1 MNSLSIILISAAVFL
16 ALIMWLTV
24 DTDHM
29 DRWTGLAFSIAIAG
43 GLFIYGLINAASY
56 GSTPVIAVLR
66 TVVNVGQMFGN
77 AGDSGFE
84 KFTGVVG
91 AGTFASIVY
100 WLIHFFAYYSVVSA
114 VILLLGRGVLSDIRK
129 WLLRIHDIELIFGV
143 NEDTVKLGE
152 TLSKNKHVSVVFVG
166 TGNVSESVI
175 HKMGALWFS
184 DKDATTPTEKFL
196 KTLSVKRRRGRIRLS
211 ALSPDE
217 DANLTYSVN
226 MLKLLM
232 DAGVKPDRTELVMF
246 GKEALSGGGMLAN
259 AERYGYGSVKVYD
272 RDELSAR
279 LLLLKYP
286 ICDLITFDEEAK
298 ATKDVD
304 ILLVGFGNIGQ
315 EVLRRIT
322 ALGQFEG
329 SDFRV
334 CVFDPTIGDRDG
346 FFRSRYPSL
355 IDNYDIRFEPYDG
368 RSSKLVEYLRAN
380 AAHLTEVIVAVG
392 SERTGREIAKGI
404 KDTLSSCGCDAPI
417 CQCYQNSVVRLNSDS
432 SSTVTSVYDEE
443 VLYGDLMDRLARK
456 INHYYCGEGDEY
468 EQWKSCDYFSRM
480 SCRAGADY
488 LSGILRR
495 VGISDAAKLTGNIME
510 NLARSEHLRWC
521 AFHYSMGYSAM
532 DDDAL
537 RQRAQLRKDDPSIRL
552 TKDTKKRLHACLIP
566 WDDLDKLADYENE
579 VTGKRPDYKQM
590 DRDNVSAVCSLMD
603 EVIDK
608 DENKQ
613 KKPKRSFNKRL
624 ILPIIVIALIAAAGI
639 GLTIYNYYFGDSN
652 EHVSGY
658 VPAPNSD
665 SVSSVSDDVSF
676 QEARFMIGDGL
687 TKFAPD
693 FDYTPSEFYPLSYDD
708 ESLLPFLKSFY
719 PPTRDQGRYGTCW
732 AHAATALAELSML
745 SHDFSDEDIDYS
757 ELHLAYSTYHN
768 GNVPAVGDTDD
779 KIVIPEKEDLFLFSG
794 GDVVFAAQTLMR
806 RRGMVD
812 EKRMPYSDAKDVSL
826 YGIEPWGEISDMAH
840 IRNLILIDIRNNP
853 KQVKQ
858 AIVENGGVGI
868 SYYADKSRR
877 YYSRWGNCRFAYD
890 RSEEDASHAVIVIGW
905 DDHFPKDAFNEPAP
919 TDGAWLV
926 RNSWS
931 NVSELSEESYFWL
944 SYCDPT
950 IRKNAQVLEM
960 IPAAGDYTNLYSY
973 DTELTVENDIND
985 FINAGANVFCANG
998 SEELGA
1004 VTFYAGQLKK
1014 KGADYTVKVY
1024 TDIPDNASPAKGKL
1038 VKDATASG
1046 KIYFD
1051 GYYTVEL
1058 NKSVRLEPG
1067 KAFAVVVEL
1076 KGGNLALEMD
1086 YDYAGYEL
1094 RAVNHP
1100 GESYFKDSSG
1110 KWRDVYK
1117 AITKQTGE
1125 NHNLLIGALTNT
1137 VPNTNKEWRRTE

>member
-1 MNSLSIILISAAVFL
+1 MSSLSIILISAAVFL

-29 DRWTGLAFSIAIAG
+29 DRWTGLAFSVAIAG
-43 GLFIYGLINAASY
+43 GLLIYGLINAAFY

-77 AGDSGFE
+77 DGDRGFE
-84 KFTGVVG
+84 KFSAVVG
-91 AGTFASIVY
+91 EGYSTSIIY

-114 VILLLGRGVLSDIRK
+114 VILLLGKGVLSDIRK

-166 TGNVSESVI
+166 TGNASESAI

-196 KTLSVKRRRGRIRLS
+196 KILSVKKRRGRIRIS

-217 DANLTYSVN
+217 DSNLAYSVN

-232 DAGVKPDRTELVMF
+232 DAGVKPERTELVMF
-246 GKEALSGGGMLAN
+246 GKESLSGNGMLAN

-286 ICDLITFDEEAK
+286 ICDLISFDEEGK

-334 CVFDPTIGDRDG
+334 CVFDPAIGDRDG
-346 FFRSRYPSL
+346 FFRSRYPAL
-355 IDNYDIRFEPYDG
+355 INNYDIKFEPYDG
-368 RSSKLVEYLRAN
+368 RSSKLVEYLRDN
-380 AAHLTEVIVAVG
+380 AGCLTEVIVAVG

-404 KDTLSSCGCDAPI
+404 KDTLSSCGCDVPI
-417 CQCYQNSVVRLNSDS
+417 CQCYQNSVVRLNADS

-456 INHYYCGEGDEY
+456 INHYYCGDGDEH
-468 EQWKSCDYFSRM
+468 EQWKTCDYFSRM

-495 VGISDAAKLTGNIME
+495 VGISDASELTGNVME

-521 AFHYSMGYSAM
+521 AFHYSMGYTAM
-532 DDDAL
+532 DEDTL
-537 RQRAQLRKDDPSIRL
+537 RQRAELIKDDPSIRL
-552 TKDTKKRLHACLIP
+552 TKDTKKRIHACLIP
-566 WDDLDKLADYENE
+566 WDELDGLSEFENE
-579 VTGKRPDYKQM
+579 VTGKHPDYKQM
-590 DRDNVSAVCSLMD
+590 DRDNVSAVCSLMG
-603 EVIDK
+603 EVISR
-608 DENKQ
+608 DEP
-613 KKPKRSFNKRL
+613 KKGKTKRSFNKRL
-624 ILPIIVIALIAAAGI
+624 ILPIIVIALIAAVGI
-639 GLTIYNYYFGDSN
+639 GLTIYDYYFGGGN

-658 VPAPNSD
+658 VPAPNSEN
-665 SVSSVSDDVSF
+665 VSSVDDDISF

-693 FDYTPSEFYPLSYDD
+693 LDYTPSESYPLSYDD
-708 ESLLPFLKSFY
+708 KNLLPFLKSFY

-745 SHDFSDEDIDYS
+745 SHDFSERDINYS
-757 ELHLAYSTYHN
+757 ELHLAYSTYHD
-768 GNVPAVGDTDD
+768 GTVPTMGDTGD
-779 KIVIPEKEDLFLFSG
+779 KIVVPENGDTFLFSG
-794 GDVVFAAQTLMR
+794 GDVAFAAQTLMR

-812 EKRMPYSDAKDVSL
+812 ESRLPYSDAMDVSL
-826 YGIEPWGEISDMAH
+826 YGIEPWGKISDMAH
-840 IRNLILIDIRNNP
+840 IRNLILINIRNNP

-868 SYYADKSRR
+868 SYYADKSAS
-877 YYSRWGNCRFAYD
+877 YYNRSGNCRFAYD
-890 RSEEDASHAVIVIGW
+890 RSEDDADHAVIVIGW
-905 DDHFPKDAFNEPAP
+905 DDHFPKDAFNDPAP
-919 TDGAWLV
+919 SDGAWLV

-931 NVSELSEESYFWL
+931 NESKLSEKSYFWL

-960 IPAAGDYTNLYSY
+960 IPAAGDYTNLYCY
-973 DTELTVENDIND
+973 DSALTAENDMND
-985 FINAGANVFCANG
+985 FINVGANVFRANG

-1014 KGADYTVKVY
+1014 KGADYTVSVY
-1024 TDIPDNASPAKGKL
+1024 TDIPDNASPAKGKP
-1038 VKDATASG
+1038 VEDATAYG

-1058 NKSVRLEPG
+1058 EKSVELDPG
-1067 KAFAVVVEL
+1067 QAFAVVVEL

-1086 YDYAGYEL
+1086 YDYAGFEL
-1094 RAVNHP
+1094 RASNHP
-1100 GESYFKDSSG
+1100 GESYYKDSSG

-1117 AITKQTGE
+1117 VITKQGGI
-1125 NHNLLIGALTNT
+1125 NHNLLIGALTRT
-1137 VPNTNKEWRRTE
+1137 VGW